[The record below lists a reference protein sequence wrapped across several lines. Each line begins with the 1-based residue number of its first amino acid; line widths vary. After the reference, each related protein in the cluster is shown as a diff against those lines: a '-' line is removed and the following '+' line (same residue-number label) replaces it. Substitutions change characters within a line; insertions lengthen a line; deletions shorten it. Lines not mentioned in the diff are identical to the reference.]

1 MGARSAM
8 CNAPP
13 LREFGLALVGN
24 VFAAVGFRLPV
35 RAASRNTGPSRRL
48 RAWLVRLAAA
58 ISGGVAVWGALLIG
72 NPEDLNAASTKVD
85 IVIRDSDDIVG
96 PGVDVD
102 IEIWVRD
109 ADSGKSYTLR
119 FIHAAGGP
127 VVLDPSSFARQQF
140 GEPPAEY
147 AEDADSD
154 DLGPIVVRLVVP
166 LGTDH
171 GRATISAMVDVA
183 PEEEP
188 LPLGVATLEIGDPG
202 DPIGSAELRPGREDH
217 EKRGKRISTS
227 LKRNQTAFLELKVEN
242 SLGNEANDY
251 DVSSIIIVAT
261 QADMGRGVDRP
272 SETNRHTMHYGG
284 DDAVT
289 NPANALTQFTLR
301 PVSQDASHID
311 VYAIVIGVDGYA
323 RSNTLGLNFAGDPA
337 GLAAGEPSG
346 NLAAVGGQINIV
358 VTGLDSVGNRTEV
371 DRRAIEVEVVA
382 GPEDADLSLVETE
395 RPRQCD
401 PPDPKDED
409 EDQRDEEEERQLA
422 AIRALDCGEDQV
434 VVSLTTSNR
443 ETQAAAL
450 GHYEVEISL
459 RDIPVPAV
467 TTVEI
472 IVVGHPVF
480 LSLELYRESDPGAD
494 LTFGQGA
501 KGLLFYVPGQGE
513 QEELI
518 AAAGEVLI
526 AAVVLRDQFGKL
538 VASSDPTVA
547 GDGVTFND
555 AGSLDMLELDSSEQE
570 IVRGVAVAR
579 FLVLGESGQG
589 LLIASTAELHDTVKV
604 VAAAENVT
612 GLSGLTSVAIDDLSV
627 WTAPNQ
633 ILASAL
639 FPQLASRGAGAI
651 HLWLHG
657 QSSWLSFAPADPEQ
671 PEPDTDF
678 PIQSGS
684 ILWISGDR
692 DRPPP
697 AVAPAKPDK

>member
-1 MGARSAM
+1 MGVRSAM

-13 LREFGLALVGN
+13 LHKFALALVGL
-24 VFAAVGFRLPV
+24 AAAAAGLRLPPG
-35 RAASRNTGPSRRL
+35 APSRNADKPGHR
-48 RAWLVRLAAA
+48 RAWLPKLTAA
-58 ISGGVAVWGALLIG
+58 ISAGVAIWGALLIG
-72 NPEDLNAASTKVD
+72 NPAELTAASTKVD
-85 IVIRDSDDIVG
+85 IVIRDSDDLVG

-109 ADSGKSYTLR
+109 ADSAKTYTLR
-119 FIHAAGGP
+119 FVHAVGGP
-127 VVLDPSSFARQQF
+127 AVLDQHDLARRWSE
-140 GEPPAEY
+140 GLPI
-147 AEDADSD
+147 DDG
-154 DLGPIVVRLVVP
+154 DLGPFVVRLAIP
-166 LGTDH
+166 LGTAD
-171 GRATISAMVDVA
+171 GQATISAMVDVVGDA
-183 PEEEP
+183 EP
-188 LPLGVATLEIGDPG
+188 LPLGIAKLKIGDPG

-261 QADMGRGVDRP
+261 QADLGRGADRP
-272 SETNRHTMHYGG
+272 TEANRHTMRYGG
-284 DDAVT
+284 DDAA
-289 NPANALTQFTLR
+289 NPAEALTQFTLR
-301 PVSQDASHID
+301 PVSHDASHID
-311 VYAIVIGVDGYA
+311 VYAIVIGANGYA

-337 GLAAGEPSG
+337 GLSAGEPSG
-346 NLAAVGGQINIV
+346 NLSAVGGQINIV

-371 DRRAIEVEVVA
+371 DRRDIEVEVVA
-382 GPEDADLSLVETE
+382 GPEDADLTLIEAE

-409 EDQRDEEEERQLA
+409 ERDEEEERRLA
-422 AIRALDCGEDQV
+422 AIRALDCDDDQV
-434 VVSLTTSNR
+434 VVSLTTSR
-443 ETQAAAL
+443 SETQAATL
-450 GHYEVEISL
+450 GHYQVEIGLS
-459 RDIPVPAV
+459 DIPVPAV

-480 LSLELYRESDPGAD
+480 LSLELYRESDPGAQ
-494 LTFGQGA
+494 LTFGQDA

-513 QEELI
+513 SEELI

-538 VASSDPTVA
+538 VAASDPTVP
-547 GDGVTFND
+547 GDGVTFD
-555 AGSLDMLELDSSEQE
+555 AAGSLDMLELSSREHE

-579 FLVLGESGQG
+579 FLVLGDSGQG
-589 LLIASTAELHDTVKV
+589 LILASTDELHDIVKV

-612 GLSGLTSVAIDDLSV
+612 GLDGLTSIVIDDLSV

-657 QSSWLSFAPADPEQ
+657 QRSWLSFAPADPEH
-671 PEPDTDF
+671 PEPGTDF
-678 PIQSGS
+678 SIRSGS

-692 DRPPP
+692 ELPPP
-697 AVAPAKPDK
+697 AFAPAKGDKSERQP